1 MGAFLSRISFLA
13 KLRAGMFTQAHRGGP
28 GRLLTIAGI
37 GVLMIGLVFG
47 VSMLRNQE
55 AIELKVAKIPPINPL
70 PGGLQSTP
78 AQDALLVRHSREKAA
93 EAAAK
98 QEFYTPAIPASAP
111 LKIIGATA
119 PNDEVAETT
128 RSENVI
134 PPPVPVPVPPPP
146 YVAPDVIP
154 EDQYIQKAST
164 ATSGEESDYKKAV
177 SDLFKGWEGRPPHT
191 DVILTPAADLDG
203 PLTPRT
209 HFDGTG
215 AAAVPAAG
223 RIPVVTVPEIV
234 LVPAGRGVYAHT
246 ILSVSSDSGGPI
258 VLEGD
263 SGPLAGDRMIG
274 TFSKNERDRL
284 IVRITT
290 VNHRGQSLD
299 VRGLAI
305 APDSMETAIASSV
318 DEHYIERFALPAA
331 AAFVSGLGQAIAL
344 SNSTTQLSPYGTA
357 LTSYGPLNLKQQA
370 GIAAGAAA
378 AQVGQTLQQE
388 TPKGP
393 TVNLAANVGVG
404 VIFLSNVVVAAPP
417 APANYNTK

>member
-1 MGAFLSRISFLA
+1 MGAFLPRISFLA
-13 KLRAGMFTQAHRGGP
+13 KLRAGMFNHAHRGGP
-28 GRLLTIAGI
+28 RRLLTIAGI
-37 GVLMIGLVFG
+37 GLLMIGLVFG
-47 VSMLRNQE
+47 VSMLRYQE
-55 AIELKVAKIPPINPL
+55 AIESKVAKIPPINPL

-98 QEFYTPAIPASAP
+98 QESYTPAIPASAP

-119 PNDEVAETT
+119 PNDEVAETA
-128 RSENVI
+128 RSETVI

-177 SDLFKGWEGRPPHT
+177 GDLFKGWEGRPPHT

-203 PLTPRT
+203 PLMPRT

-215 AAAVPAAG
+215 AAAVPTGG

-246 ILSVSSDSGGPI
+246 ILSVNSDTGGPI

-284 IVRITT
+284 IVRVTT

-344 SNSTTQLSPYGTA
+344 SNSTTQLSPYGNA
-357 LTSYGPLNLKQQA
+357 LTSYGPLNFKQQA

-393 TVNLAANVGVG
+393 TVNLAANVSVG
-404 VIFLSNVVVAAPP
+404 VIFLSNVVVPAPP

>member
-13 KLRAGMFTQAHRGGP
+13 KLRARMFTQAHRGGP

-47 VSMLRNQE
+47 ASMLRNQE
-55 AIELKVAKIPPINPL
+55 AIESKVAKIPPINPL

-98 QEFYTPAIPASAP
+98 QESYTPAIPASAP

-119 PNDEVAETT
+119 PYDEVAETA
-128 RSENVI
+128 RSETVI

-177 SDLFKGWEGRPPHT
+177 GDLFKGWEGRPPHT

-203 PLTPRT
+203 PLMPRT

-215 AAAVPAAG
+215 AAAVPAGG

-234 LVPAGRGVYAHT
+234 LVPAGRGLYAHT
-246 ILSVSSDSGGPI
+246 ILSVNSDTGGPI